1 MLRMMVRPRWVL
13 ALLAALAIAAGFA
26 LLGQWQL
33 SRAVESGHVEKEPT
47 EVVVP
52 LSDDAEPAEPI
63 RQTSTGQM
71 VTVDGHWVS
80 GDEQVIGN
88 RLNGGVAGYW
98 VVSHF
103 AVDEPGEPGIPVAR
117 GWAKDEK
124 SARAAAAA
132 LADEPTQPVTITARL
147 LPTEAPQVPD
157 DGAEPHS
164 MTTVSSAALINLWAD
179 FDSDVYAAY
188 LVDHEAP
195 AGLVVIDSP
204 PPSQQ
209 VELNWLNIFYA
220 VEWVVFAGFAIFLW
234 YRLVRDAYEREQEE
248 AEEAAE
254 DANAAEAAQAA
265 SSAGTAP

>member
-33 SRAVESGHVEKEPT
+33 TRAVESGHVEQQTT
-47 EVVVP
+47 EIVVP
-52 LSDDAEPAEPI
+52 LAEKATPAEPI

-71 VTVDGHWVS
+71 VTSSGHWVP
-80 GDEQVIGN
+80 GDEQIVGG
-88 RLNGGVAGYW
+88 RLNGSETGFW

-103 AVDEPGEPGIPVAR
+103 AVDDAGGAGLPVAR
-117 GWAKDEK
+117 GWARDVETARSVAEDLA
-124 SARAAAAA
+124 SAP
-132 LADEPTQPVTITARL
+132 DDPVTITGRL
-147 LPTEAPQVPD
+147 LPTEAPTIPA
-157 DGAEPHS
+157 DGADPHS

-179 FDSDVYAAY
+179 FDDQDVYAAY
-188 LVDHEAP
+188 LVDAEAAP
-195 AGLVVIDSP
+195 GLDLIDSP
-204 PPSQQ
+204 VPEHE

-248 AEEAAE
+248 
-254 DANAAEAAQAA
+254 DAIVADGDGADR
-265 SSAGTAP
+265 STSTAP